1 MNDRICKVISDV
13 LGVPAAAIGEDA
25 SPKTIETW
33 EMIERESKSNV
44 FCSKYRWADGSTDT
58 LYEDV
63 FVDGAKSL
71 NSNKIRLLPTPT
83 QLPLR
88 PSRTERKRYQ

>member
-1 MNDRICKVISDV
+1 M
-13 LGVPAAAIGEDA
+13 
-25 SPKTIETW
+25 TIETW